1 VYLTNVAGTGVTGT
15 IRPNLTGPSITAA
28 PAGFF
33 LNPAAYSAPTA
44 GEWGDAG
51 RDSISGPAVFTLNAS
66 LLRTFRIGNR
76 LNADWSMNA
85 TNVLNNVT
93 FTSWN
98 TTVTSPLFG
107 LPNTANTMRKLQMT
121 FRVRF

>member
-1 VYLTNVAGTGVTGT
+1 
-15 IRPNLTGPSITAA
+15 
-28 PAGFF
+28 
-33 LNPAAYSAPTA
+33 
-44 GEWGDAG
+44 
-51 RDSISGPAVFTLNAS
+51 LNAS

-107 LPNTANTMRKLQMT
+107 LPNTANTTRKMQMT

>member
-1 VYLTNVAGTGVTGT
+1 M
-15 IRPNLTGPSITAA
+15 
-28 PAGFF
+28 
-33 LNPAAYSAPTA
+33 
-44 GEWGDAG
+44 D
-51 RDSISGPAVFTLNAS
+51 
-66 LLRTFRIGNR
+66 
-76 LNADWSMNA
+76 A

-107 LPNTANTMRKLQMT
+107 LANGANTMRKLQMS